1 MKEWIGER
9 VTSMILRL
17 NASVFDFQIY
27 YSLVCDS
34 EQINFSVLLFF
45 FLTCEKGIII
55 SNTYIGMFWV
65 IERDN
70 V

>member
-1 MKEWIGER
+1 
-9 VTSMILRL
+9 MILRL

-55 SNTYIGMFWV
+55 SNTYIGMF
-65 IERDN
+65 
-70 V
+70 

>member
-45 FLTCEKGIII
+45 FFNLWKGDHNIYHI
-55 SNTYIGMFWV
+55 Y
-65 IERDN
+65 RD
-70 V
+70 VLSYWKR